1 VFLRAGGAVV
11 DRLQPLGRFDAG
23 GAPAVH
29 TVVADISSR
38 EAAET
43 VVRTAEQIW
52 GRVDVLVNSAGIT
65 ARNVDYTDDFE
76 EKWDTVMRVNVKG
89 TLLMC
94 HAAVDAF
101 RRRVHQQAGQPPP
114 SAAAIVNLGSINSF
128 VTYPPSLKL
137 SDGFNPVRTS

>member
-1 VFLRAGGAVV
+1 
-11 DRLQPLGRFDAG
+11 
-23 GAPAVH
+23 
-29 TVVADISSR
+29 
-38 EAAET
+38 
-43 VVRTAEQIW
+43 
-52 GRVDVLVNSAGIT
+52 
-65 ARNVDYTDDFE
+65 
-76 EKWDTVMRVNVKG
+76 MRVNVKG